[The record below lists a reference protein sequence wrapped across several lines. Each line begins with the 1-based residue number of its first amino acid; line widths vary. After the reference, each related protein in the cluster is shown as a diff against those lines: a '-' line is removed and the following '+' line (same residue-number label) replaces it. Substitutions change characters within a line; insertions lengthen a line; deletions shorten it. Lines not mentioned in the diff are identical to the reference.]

1 MKHILFFFLF
11 YLPFNLLS
19 QTTKVKNDDII
30 NLREQIKELKI
41 ENSLL
46 VEKIG
51 ELNLKFSQ
59 IEKALLNNQIE
70 LTNSIER
77 VQKSILFLGVDISS
91 LIKGDI
97 KNLPANY
104 NNSNNNIT
112 KPLNEEKTKKVEYS
126 GKCRLIQKRVL
137 DVLGQQDQTVIVGNM
152 VVN

>member
-1 MKHILFFFLF
+1 MKHILFLFLF

-41 ENSLL
+41 ENNLL
-46 VEKIG
+46 IEKIG

-59 IEKALLNNQIE
+59 IEKALLTNQIE

-126 GKCRLIQKRVL
+126 GQCKANTKKGTRCSRSAGSSGYCWQH
-137 DVLGQQDQTVIVGNM
+137 GG
-152 VVN
+152 

>member
-1 MKHILFFFLF
+1 MKQLTILFLF
-11 YLPFNLLS
+11 YLPFSLFS

-46 VEKIG
+46 IEKIG

-59 IEKALLNNQIE
+59 IEKTLLNNQIE

-97 KNLPANY
+97 KNLPNNY
-104 NNSNNNIT
+104 NSSNNNIT
-112 KPLNEEKTKKVEYS
+112 KPINEEKTKKVESS
-126 GKCRLIQKRVL
+126 GQCKANTKKGTRCSRSAGTNGYCWQH
-137 DVLGQQDQTVIVGNM
+137 GG
-152 VVN
+152 

>member
-1 MKHILFFFLF
+1 MKHILFLFLF

-41 ENSLL
+41 ENNLL
-46 VEKIG
+46 IEKIG

-126 GKCRLIQKRVL
+126 GQCKANTKKGTRCSRSAGSNGYCWQH
-137 DVLGQQDQTVIVGNM
+137 GG
-152 VVN
+152 

>member
-1 MKHILFFFLF
+1 MKHILFLFLF

-46 VEKIG
+46 IEKIG

-126 GKCRLIQKRVL
+126 GQCKANTKKGTRCSRSAGSNGYCWQH
-137 DVLGQQDQTVIVGNM
+137 GG
-152 VVN
+152 

>member
-1 MKHILFFFLF
+1 MKYILFLFIF

-46 VEKIG
+46 IEKIG

-59 IEKALLNNQIE
+59 IEKTLLNNQIE

-97 KNLPANY
+97 KNLPGNY

-112 KPLNEEKTKKVEYS
+112 KPLTEEKTKKVEYS
-126 GKCRLIQKRVL
+126 GQCKANTKKGTRCSRSAGSNGYCWQH
-137 DVLGQQDQTVIVGNM
+137 GG
-152 VVN
+152 

>member
-1 MKHILFFFLF
+1 MKYILFLFIF

-30 NLREQIKELKI
+30 NLRERIKELKI

-46 VEKIG
+46 IEKIG

-70 LTNSIER
+70 TINSIER

-97 KNLPANY
+97 KNLPSNY
-104 NNSNNNIT
+104 NSSNNNIT
-112 KPLNEEKTKKVEYS
+112 KPINEEKTKKVES
-126 GKCRLIQKRVL
+126 I
-137 DVLGQQDQTVIVGNM
+137 GQCKANTKKGTRCSRSAGTNGYCWQHGG
-152 VVN
+152 

>member
-1 MKHILFFFLF
+1 MKYILFLFIF

-46 VEKIG
+46 IEKIG

-59 IEKALLNNQIE
+59 IEKTLLNNQIE

-112 KPLNEEKTKKVEYS
+112 KPLTEEKTKKVEYS
-126 GKCRLIQKRVL
+126 GQCKANTKKGTRCSRSAGSKGYCWQH
-137 DVLGQQDQTVIVGNM
+137 GG
-152 VVN
+152 